1 MYVWM
6 DGWMDGGWMHAC
18 MHVCM
23 YVCVSTE
30 HFKDRPNM
38 ANDFNLS
45 TDPLGR
51 RMIAK
56 RLKAGAGD
64 KHRKEGFGKKLIKQQ
79 LWIYQK
85 YMKLPRGLW

>member
-1 MYVWM
+1 M